1 LRLTDKQHQFGALN
15 DTTEGQYNDSRF
27 NTSSPLR
34 LHRESIMKRRL
45 ENAGL
50 SVDEKQMLETYVN
63 FFTTLFKETQM
74 EDVDEIVAAVN
85 QATADKDGLDSEIK
99 AVEREIILLEE
110 SILEEKIQMQS
121 LRQLTPEEEQKLR
134 EVHRL
139 EDEISKNEASLKN
152 YDRKIDLMGKTIR
165 SFRVDLL

>member
-1 LRLTDKQHQFGALN
+1 
-15 DTTEGQYNDSRF
+15 
-27 NTSSPLR
+27 
-34 LHRESIMKRRL
+34 MKRRL